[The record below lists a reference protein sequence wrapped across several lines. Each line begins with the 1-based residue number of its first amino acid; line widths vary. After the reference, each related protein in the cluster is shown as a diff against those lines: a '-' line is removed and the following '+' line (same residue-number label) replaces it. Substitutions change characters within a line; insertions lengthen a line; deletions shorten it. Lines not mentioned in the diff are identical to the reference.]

1 MEENM
6 KKKFLTVLLVLSMV
20 VLASCSN
27 QKGSELESKLKEVE
41 TDKKFALEN
50 LNDANNKIKELNAK
64 IQEQEQGYSS
74 KVLVN
79 DLTAQMSNEQLQK
92 VLANTIAYKLT
103 ADDQELEKE
112 TALEV
117 AQMPKTLNFIVQIPE
132 DLKSSE
138 KAKTIL
144 NLQAPKINVN
154 GKAAQVEEQEEH
166 DAIKYVV
173 NLESAGKEAKIDL
186 PQDINAKLQ
195 RPNQQLVIK
204 AK

>member
-1 MEENM
+1 M

-27 QKGSELESKLKEVE
+27 QKESELESKLKEVE
-41 TDKKFALEN
+41 TDKKFAIEN

-79 DLTAQMSNEQLQK
+79 DLTAEMTNEQLQK
-92 VLANTIAYKLT
+92 VLTNTIAYKLT
-103 ADDQELEKE
+103 ADDQELAQE
-112 TALEV
+112 TTVEV
-117 AQMPKTLNFIVQIPE
+117 AEMPKTLNFIVQIPE

-166 DAIKYVV
+166 DVIKYVV

-195 RPNQQLVIK
+195 RPNLQLVIK
-204 AK
+204 SK

>member
-1 MEENM
+1 M

-103 ADDQELEKE
+103 ADDQELAKE
-112 TALEV
+112 TTLEV

-166 DAIKYVV
+166 DVIKYVV

-186 PQDINAKLQ
+186 PQEINAKLQ

>member
-1 MEENM
+1 M

-41 TDKKFALEN
+41 TDKKFAIEN

-79 DLTAQMSNEQLQK
+79 DLTAEMSNEQLQK

-103 ADDQELEKE
+103 ADDQELAKE
-112 TALEV
+112 TTLEV

-166 DAIKYVV
+166 DVIKYVV

>member
-1 MEENM
+1 M

-41 TDKKFALEN
+41 TDKKFAIEN

-79 DLTAQMSNEQLQK
+79 DLTAEMTNEQLQK
-92 VLANTIAYKLT
+92 VLTNTIAYKLT
-103 ADDQELEKE
+103 ADDQELAQE
-112 TALEV
+112 TTVEV
-117 AQMPKTLNFIVQIPE
+117 AEMPKTLNFIVQIPE

-173 NLESAGKEAKIDL
+173 NLEAAGKEAKIDL

>member
-1 MEENM
+1 M

-41 TDKKFALEN
+41 TDKKFAIEN

-64 IQEQEQGYSS
+64 IQEHEQGYSS

-79 DLTAQMSNEQLQK
+79 DLTAEMTNEQLQK

-103 ADDQELEKE
+103 ADDQELAKE
-112 TALEV
+112 TTLEV

>member
-1 MEENM
+1 M

-92 VLANTIAYKLT
+92 VLQNTIAYKLT

-112 TALEV
+112 TTLEV

>member
-1 MEENM
+1 M
-6 KKKFLTVLLVLSMV
+6 KKKFLTLLLVLSMV

-79 DLTAQMSNEQLQK
+79 DLTAEMTNEQLQK
-92 VLANTIAYKLT
+92 VLTNTIAYKLT
-103 ADDQELEKE
+103 ADDQELAQE
-112 TALEV
+112 TTVEV
-117 AQMPKTLNFIVQIPE
+117 AEMPKTLNFIVQIPE

-166 DAIKYVV
+166 DVIKYVV

>member
-1 MEENM
+1 M
-6 KKKFLTVLLVLSMV
+6 KKKFLTLLLVLSMV

-50 LNDANNKIKELNAK
+50 LNDASNKIKELNAK

-79 DLTAQMSNEQLQK
+79 DLTAEMSNEQLQK

-103 ADDQELEKE
+103 ADDQELAKE
-112 TALEV
+112 TTLEV

-166 DAIKYVV
+166 DVIKYVV

>member
-1 MEENM
+1 M

-41 TDKKFALEN
+41 TDKKFAIEN

-64 IQEQEQGYSS
+64 IREQEQGYSS

-79 DLTAQMSNEQLQK
+79 DLTAEMTNEQLQK

-103 ADDQELEKE
+103 ADDQELAKE
-112 TALEV
+112 TTLEV

>member
-1 MEENM
+1 M

-50 LNDANNKIKELNAK
+50 LKDANNKIKELNAK

-103 ADDQELEKE
+103 ADDQELAKE
-112 TALEV
+112 TTLEV

-154 GKAAQVEEQEEH
+154 GKAAQVKEQEEH

>member
-1 MEENM
+1 M

-112 TALEV
+112 TTLEV
-117 AQMPKTLNFIVQIPE
+117 AQMPKTLTFIVQIPE

>member
-1 MEENM
+1 M
-6 KKKFLTVLLVLSMV
+6 KKKFLTVLLALSMV

-41 TDKKFALEN
+41 TDKKFAIEN

-79 DLTAQMSNEQLQK
+79 DLTAEMTNEQLQK
-92 VLANTIAYKLT
+92 VLTNTIAYKLT
-103 ADDQELEKE
+103 ADDQELAQE
-112 TALEV
+112 TTVEV
-117 AQMPKTLNFIVQIPE
+117 AEMPKTLNFIVQIPE

>member
-1 MEENM
+1 M

-20 VLASCSN
+20 VLPSCSN

-41 TDKKFALEN
+41 TDKKFAIEN

-79 DLTAQMSNEQLQK
+79 DLTAEMTNEQLQK
-92 VLANTIAYKLT
+92 VLTNTIAYKLT
-103 ADDQELEKE
+103 ADDQELAQE
-112 TALEV
+112 TTVEV
-117 AQMPKTLNFIVQIPE
+117 AEMPKTLNFIVQIPE

>member
-1 MEENM
+1 M

-92 VLANTIAYKLT
+92 VLQNTIAYKLT
-103 ADDQELEKE
+103 ADDQELAKE
-112 TALEV
+112 TTLEV

>member
-1 MEENM
+1 M

-50 LNDANNKIKELNAK
+50 LKDANNKIKELNAK

-92 VLANTIAYKLT
+92 VLQNTIAYKLT

-112 TALEV
+112 TTLEV

-132 DLKSSE
+132 DIKSSE

>member
-1 MEENM
+1 M

-103 ADDQELEKE
+103 ADDQELAQE
-112 TALEV
+112 TTVEV
-117 AQMPKTLNFIVQIPE
+117 AEMPKTLNFIVQIPE

>member
-1 MEENM
+1 M

-41 TDKKFALEN
+41 TDKKFAIEN

-79 DLTAQMSNEQLQK
+79 DLTAEMTNEQLQK
-92 VLANTIAYKLT
+92 VLSNTIAYKLT
-103 ADDQELEKE
+103 ADDQELAQE
-112 TALEV
+112 TTVEV
-117 AQMPKTLNFIVQIPE
+117 AEMPKTLNFIVQIPE

-138 KAKTIL
+138 KTKTIL

-154 GKAAQVEEQEEH
+154 GKAVQVEEQEEH

>member
-1 MEENM
+1 M

-79 DLTAQMSNEQLQK
+79 DLTAEMTNEQLQK
-92 VLANTIAYKLT
+92 VLTNTIAYKLT

-112 TALEV
+112 TTLEV

>member
-1 MEENM
+1 M
-6 KKKFLTVLLVLSMV
+6 KKKFLTLLLVLSMV

-79 DLTAQMSNEQLQK
+79 DLTAEMSNEQLQK

-103 ADDQELEKE
+103 ADDQELAQE
-112 TALEV
+112 TTLEV

-166 DAIKYVV
+166 DVIKYLV

>member
-1 MEENM
+1 M

-79 DLTAQMSNEQLQK
+79 DLTAEMTNEQLQK
-92 VLANTIAYKLT
+92 VLTNTIAYKLT
-103 ADDQELEKE
+103 ADDQELAQE
-112 TALEV
+112 TTVEV
-117 AQMPKTLNFIVQIPE
+117 AEMPKTLNFIVQIPE

-166 DAIKYVV
+166 DVIKYVV
-173 NLESAGKEAKIDL
+173 NLESPGKEAKIDL

>member
-1 MEENM
+1 M

-50 LNDANNKIKELNAK
+50 LNDANNKIKDLNAK

-79 DLTAQMSNEQLQK
+79 DLTAEMTNEQLQK
-92 VLANTIAYKLT
+92 VLTNTIAYKLT
-103 ADDQELEKE
+103 ADDQELAQE
-112 TALEV
+112 TTVEV
-117 AQMPKTLNFIVQIPE
+117 AEMPKTLNFIVQIPE

>member
-1 MEENM
+1 M

-41 TDKKFALEN
+41 TDKKFAIEN

-79 DLTAQMSNEQLQK
+79 DLTAEMTNEQLQK

-103 ADDQELEKE
+103 ADDQELAKE
-112 TALEV
+112 TTLEV

-186 PQDINAKLQ
+186 PQDINTKLQ

>member
-1 MEENM
+1 M

-41 TDKKFALEN
+41 LDKKYAIEN
-50 LNDANNKIKELNAK
+50 LNDANNKIKELNVK

-79 DLTAQMSNEQLQK
+79 DLTTEMTNEQLQK
-92 VLANTIAYKLT
+92 VLTNTIAYKLT
-103 ADDQELEKE
+103 ADDQELAQE
-112 TALEV
+112 TTVEV
-117 AQMPKTLNFIVQIPE
+117 AEMPKTLNFIVQIPE

>member
-1 MEENM
+1 M

-27 QKGSELESKLKEVE
+27 QKGSELENKLKEVE

-50 LNDANNKIKELNAK
+50 LKDANNKIKELNAK

-103 ADDQELEKE
+103 ADDQELAKE
-112 TALEV
+112 TTLEV
-117 AQMPKTLNFIVQIPE
+117 AEMPKTLNFIVQIPE

>member
-1 MEENM
+1 M

-92 VLANTIAYKLT
+92 VLQNTIAYKLT
-103 ADDQELEKE
+103 ADDQELAKE
-112 TALEV
+112 TTLEV

-154 GKAAQVEEQEEH
+154 GKAAQVEEQQEH
-166 DAIKYVV
+166 DVIKYVV

>member
-1 MEENM
+1 M
-6 KKKFLTVLLVLSMV
+6 KKKFLKVLLVLSMV

-41 TDKKFALEN
+41 TDKKFAIEN

-79 DLTAQMSNEQLQK
+79 DLTAEMTNEQLQK
-92 VLANTIAYKLT
+92 VLTNTIAYKLT
-103 ADDQELEKE
+103 ADDQELAQE
-112 TALEV
+112 TTVEV
-117 AQMPKTLNFIVQIPE
+117 AEMPKTLNFIVQIPE

-173 NLESAGKEAKIDL
+173 NLETAGKEAKIDL

>member
-1 MEENM
+1 M

-41 TDKKFALEN
+41 TDKKFAIEN

-79 DLTAQMSNEQLQK
+79 DLTAEMTNEQLQK
-92 VLANTIAYKLT
+92 VLSNTIAYKLT
-103 ADDQELEKE
+103 ADDQELAQE
-112 TALEV
+112 TTVEV
-117 AQMPKTLNFIVQIPE
+117 AEMPKTLNFIVQIPE

-173 NLESAGKEAKIDL
+173 NLETAGKEAKIDL

-204 AK
+204 SK

>member
-1 MEENM
+1 M

-27 QKGSELESKLKEVE
+27 QKGSELENKLKEVE

-79 DLTAQMSNEQLQK
+79 DLTAEMTNEQLQK
-92 VLANTIAYKLT
+92 VLTNTIAYKLT
-103 ADDQELEKE
+103 ADDQELAQE
-112 TALEV
+112 TTVEV
-117 AQMPKTLNFIVQIPE
+117 AEMPKTLNFIVQIPE

-166 DAIKYVV
+166 DAITDVV

>member
-1 MEENM
+1 M
-6 KKKFLTVLLVLSMV
+6 KKKFLTVLLVLSMI

-79 DLTAQMSNEQLQK
+79 DLTAEMTNEQLQK
-92 VLANTIAYKLT
+92 VLTNTIAYKLT
-103 ADDQELEKE
+103 ADDQELAQE
-112 TALEV
+112 TTVEV
-117 AQMPKTLNFIVQIPE
+117 SEMPKTLNFIVQIPE

>member
-1 MEENM
+1 M
-6 KKKFLTVLLVLSMV
+6 KKKFLTLLLVLSMV

-79 DLTAQMSNEQLQK
+79 DLTAEMSNEQLQK

-103 ADDQELEKE
+103 ADDQELAQE
-112 TALEV
+112 TTVEV
-117 AQMPKTLNFIVQIPE
+117 AEMPKTLNFIVQIPE

-166 DAIKYVV
+166 DVIKYVV
-173 NLESAGKEAKIDL
+173 NLESPGKEAKIDL

>member
-1 MEENM
+1 M

-20 VLASCSN
+20 VLASCTN

-79 DLTAQMSNEQLQK
+79 DLTAEMTNEQLQK
-92 VLANTIAYKLT
+92 VLTNTIAYKLT
-103 ADDQELEKE
+103 ADDQELAQE
-112 TALEV
+112 TTVEV
-117 AQMPKTLNFIVQIPE
+117 AEMPKTLNFIVQIPE

>member
-1 MEENM
+1 M

-64 IQEQEQGYSS
+64 IQEQEQGYRS

-79 DLTAQMSNEQLQK
+79 DLTAEMTNEQLQK
-92 VLANTIAYKLT
+92 VLTNTISYKLT
-103 ADDQELEKE
+103 ADDQELAQE
-112 TALEV
+112 TTVEV
-117 AQMPKTLNFIVQIPE
+117 AEMPKTLNFIVQIPE

>member
-1 MEENM
+1 M

-41 TDKKFALEN
+41 TDKKFAIEN

-79 DLTAQMSNEQLQK
+79 DLTAEMTNEQLQK
-92 VLANTIAYKLT
+92 VLQNTIAYKLT
-103 ADDQELEKE
+103 ADDQELAQE
-112 TALEV
+112 TTVEV
-117 AQMPKTLNFIVQIPE
+117 AEMPKTLNFIVQIPE

-173 NLESAGKEAKIDL
+173 NLETAGKEAKIDL

>member
-1 MEENM
+1 M

-41 TDKKFALEN
+41 TDKKFAIEN

-79 DLTAQMSNEQLQK
+79 DLTAEMTNEQLQK
-92 VLANTIAYKLT
+92 VLTNTIAYKLT
-103 ADDQELEKE
+103 ADDQELAQE
-112 TALEV
+112 TTVEV
-117 AQMPKTLNFIVQIPE
+117 AEMPKTLNFIVQIPE

-186 PQDINAKLQ
+186 PQDINTKLQ

-204 AK
+204 SK

>member
-1 MEENM
+1 M

-41 TDKKFALEN
+41 TDKKFAIEN

-79 DLTAQMSNEQLQK
+79 DLTAEMTNEQLQK
-92 VLANTIAYKLT
+92 VLTNTIAYKLT
-103 ADDQELEKE
+103 ADDQELAQE
-112 TALEV
+112 TTVEV
-117 AQMPKTLNFIVQIPE
+117 AEMPKTLNFIVQIPE

-173 NLESAGKEAKIDL
+173 TLESAGKEAKIDL

>member
-1 MEENM
+1 M
-6 KKKFLTVLLVLSMV
+6 KKKFLTALLVLSMV
-20 VLASCSN
+20 VLASLSN
-27 QKGSELESKLKEVE
+27 QKGSDLEAKLKEVE
-41 TDKKFALEN
+41 VDKKYAIEN

-79 DLTAQMSNEQLQK
+79 DLTAEMSNEQLQK
-92 VLANTIAYKLT
+92 VLSNTIAYKLT
-103 ADDQELEKE
+103 ADDQELAQE
-112 TALEV
+112 TTLEV
-117 AQMPKTLNFIVQIPE
+117 AEMPKTLNFIVQIPE

>member
-1 MEENM
+1 M
-6 KKKFLTVLLVLSMV
+6 KKKFLTLLLVLSMV

-79 DLTAQMSNEQLQK
+79 DLTAEMSNEQLQK
-92 VLANTIAYKLT
+92 VLTNTIAYKLT
-103 ADDQELEKE
+103 ADDQELAQE
-112 TALEV
+112 TTVEV
-117 AQMPKTLNFIVQIPE
+117 AEMPKTLNFIVQIPE

-166 DAIKYVV
+166 DVIKYVV

>member
-1 MEENM
+1 M

-41 TDKKFALEN
+41 TDKKFAIEN

-79 DLTAQMSNEQLQK
+79 DLTAEMTNEQLQK
-92 VLANTIAYKLT
+92 VLTNTIAYKLT
-103 ADDQELEKE
+103 ADDQELAQE
-112 TALEV
+112 TTVEV
-117 AQMPKTLNFIVQIPE
+117 AEMPKTLNFIVQIPE

-166 DAIKYVV
+166 DVIKYVV

>member
-1 MEENM
+1 M
-6 KKKFLTVLLVLSMV
+6 KKKFLTLLLVLSMV

-50 LNDANNKIKELNAK
+50 LKDANNKIKELNAK

-112 TALEV
+112 TTLEV

-166 DAIKYVV
+166 DVIKYLV